1 MDHYKQIIMDRLED
15 LAGENRTRA
24 EILKAWAEGET
35 GDDFGNLSGSRTFST
50 WQAEEDLKAAGFP
63 FDEELNALLEEVG
76 YNMADLL
83 GRGPETIDV
92 IICELLAPQVASE
105 ELEELESADDEEG
118 EA

>member
-1 MDHYKQIIMDRLED
+1 MEHYKKIILDRLED

-35 GDDFGNLSGSRTFST
+35 EDDFGNFSGSRTFST

-63 FDEELNALLEEVG
+63 FDEDLNALLEDVG
-76 YNMADLL
+76 YNMAGLL
-83 GRGPETIDV
+83 SRGPETIDV

-105 ELEELESADDEEG
+105 ELEEGGADVE
-118 EA
+118 